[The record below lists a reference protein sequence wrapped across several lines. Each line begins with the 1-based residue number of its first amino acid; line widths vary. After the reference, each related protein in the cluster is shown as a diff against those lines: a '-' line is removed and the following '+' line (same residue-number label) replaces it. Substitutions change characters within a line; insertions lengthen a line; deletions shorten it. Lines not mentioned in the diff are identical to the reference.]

1 LSVYLRLF
9 APFLPFVTEEV
20 WSWWREGSIHRAPR
34 PSSDEF
40 DGITGDARVLAA
52 TSEVLTAVRRA
63 KSDARTS
70 MRTGVAT
77 LQVTANGDDIA
88 AVQAAEG
95 DLLEAA
101 RGSAVGYK
109 VGEFS
114 VAVVLEDA

>member
-1 LSVYLRLF
+1 VYLRLF

-20 WSWWREGSIHRAPR
+20 WSWWREGSVHRAAW
-34 PSSDEF
+34 PSPEEF
-40 DGITGDARVLAA
+40 DGVTGDARVLAA

-70 MRTGVAT
+70 MRTGVAS
-77 LQVTANGDDIA
+77 LQVTAPEEDLG

-101 RGSAVGYK
+101 RGNGVDYT
-109 VGEFS
+109 VGEFA
-114 VAVVLEDA
+114 VTVVLEDA